1 MSYNY
6 TKIFNCEGNM
16 KNKLIIIVDLGSIL
30 CAVYSI
36 LALMGIINSST
47 IGEGIVLAVLLIC
60 VYTRWKLIKK

>member
-6 TKIFNCEGNM
+6 TKIFNREGNM

-47 IGEGIVLAVLLIC
+47 IGEGIVLVVLLIC